1 MDFLFHCAEERILV
15 LIYPPHST
23 HTLQPLDV
31 VCFSPLATNYSTVL
45 ANHLH
50 GSQGLMPFKKGDF
63 FRIFWQAW
71 TQTFTEKL
79 VLRSFEAVGIAP
91 LNPNVIL
98 NRFTPSQAE
107 AAAARA
113 FNEAGDWRH
122 NDNVWR
128 QSVKDPAA
136 DEAKE
141 LRQTL
146 HQLTNQ
152 NELLKM
158 ERDGLQEVLSHARSK
173 PTKSKSLPF
182 IQPKE
187 TRSKTQW
194 YSLRGVNEAQHLQNI
209 FEQEERDDELHK
221 HTEREL
227 RESNR
232 KLKQKLDTKKKAAA
246 ATRRKEAAER
256 ARLKREEVAKRK
268 AERERQKQERDAAE
282 AIQLPQRGKRKVSQS
297 PAPRKKQNRGAAA
310 ARSRRVATARSPTLP
325 PTYNNRD
332 RKIAPRKKFEPG
344 S

>member
-1 MDFLFHCAEERILV
+1 MDFLSHCAEERILV

-23 HTLQPLDV
+23 HTLQPLD

-158 ERDGLQEVLSHARSK
+158 E
-173 PTKSKSLPF
+173 
-182 IQPKE
+182 E
-187 TRSKTQW
+187 TAYKKFSVTQ
-194 YSLRGVNEAQHLQNI
+194 GNI

-282 AIQLPQRGKRKVSQS
+282 AIHCPKEASGKSHSLQHPERSRIVVLQLPVVVVLL
-297 PAPRKKQNRGAAA
+297 
-310 ARSRRVATARSPTLP
+310 RRVPQHFHLHTTTVTAKSLHAKSL
-325 PTYNNRD
+325 NQEVDCN
-332 RKIAPRKKFEPG
+332 

>member
-1 MDFLFHCAEERILV
+1 
-15 LIYPPHST
+15 
-23 HTLQPLDV
+23 
-31 VCFSPLATNYSTVL
+31 
-45 ANHLH
+45 
-50 GSQGLMPFKKGDF
+50 
-63 FRIFWQAW
+63 
-71 TQTFTEKL
+71 
-79 VLRSFEAVGIAP
+79 
-91 LNPNVIL
+91 
-98 NRFTPSQAE
+98 
-107 AAAARA
+107 
-113 FNEAGDWRH
+113 
-122 NDNVWR
+122 
-128 QSVKDPAA
+128 
-136 DEAKE
+136 
-141 LRQTL
+141 
-146 HQLTNQ
+146 
-152 NELLKM
+152 M